1 MDITFPHKLTLR
13 PYQYPLWDYMEPC
26 SDGKRAFQV
35 WHRRAGK
42 DLLDLQIMA
51 KEAAKTRHNYWFILP
66 YYQQVR
72 KAVWE
77 GKTREGVPYLSFIPD
92 ELIRRK
98 NKQEMYVE
106 LVNGSIIRFLG
117 GDNPDSLVGAGPRG
131 IVISEFALQKP
142 SLWNFLEPMLLE
154 NKGWAI
160 FNTTPRGD
168 NHAKDMYEAFK
179 SNPAYYTSILTVN
192 DTGVVGRAQ
201 IDKLR
206 AEGWPEE
213 LIQQEF
219 YCSFE
224 GAVHGAYYGDLLNE
238 LEKQGHIT
246 AVPYDGATLVHT
258 FWDLGLADM
267 TSIWFVQFAGKEIR
281 VIDYYE
287 DHNKR
292 VSDYADVLLNV
303 KQYKYGSHNIPHDGA
318 KRDIESLRSYR
329 QILTEAG
336 LNNVRVHERTPSVH
350 LGIMKT
356 RAMLS
361 RCWFDKEKCKDGIWC
376 LKNYRRAY
384 DEDRRSFKDVPEHDL
399 ASHGAD
405 AFRLLAETLGG
416 YEPGRKDG
424 VRSRAAL
431 PIMGVKRGG
440 ISIHVRRFG

>member
-1 MDITFPHKLTLR
+1 MDIEFPYKLALR
-13 PYQYPLWDYMEPC
+13 PYQYGLWDFMEPC

-42 DLLDLQIMA
+42 DLVDLQIMA

-66 YYQQVR
+66 FYNQVR
-72 KAVWE
+72 KAIWE
-77 GKTREGVPYLSFIPD
+77 GKTREGVPYLSFIP
-92 ELIRRK
+92 EALVRKK

-131 IVISEFALQKP
+131 IVISEYALQKP
-142 SLWNFLEPMLLE
+142 SLWDYLEPMLLE

-160 FNTTPRGD
+160 FNTTPRGE
-168 NHAKDMYEAFK
+168 NHAKEMFDAFK
-179 SNPAYYTSILTVN
+179 KRPGYYTSLLTVD
-192 DTGVVGRAQ
+192 DTGVVTKAQ
-201 IDKLR
+201 IDEVR
-206 AEGWPEE
+206 AQGRPEE
-213 LIQQEF
+213 LVQQEF

-224 GAVHGAYYGDLLNE
+224 GALQGAYYGDLMNE
-238 LEKQGHIT
+238 LDRQGKIT
-246 AVPYDGATLVHT
+246 SVPVDGQALVHT
-258 FWDLGLADM
+258 FWDLGLSDM
-267 TSIWFVQFAGKEIR
+267 TSIWFVQFVGREVR
-281 VIDYYE
+281 VVDYYE

-303 KQYKYGSHNIPHDGA
+303 KQYAYGSHNIPHDGS
-318 KRDIESLRSYR
+318 KRDIESLKSYQ

-336 LNNVRVHERTPSVH
+336 LVNVKVHTRTPSVH

-361 RCWFDKEKCKDGIWC
+361 RCWFDREKCKDGIWC

-405 AFRLLAETLGG
+405 AFRLLAETLGS
-416 YEPGRKDG
+416 YEPGRNSG
-424 VRSRAAL
+424 VRSRAGI
-431 PIMGVKRGG
+431 PVMGYGRRG
-440 ISIHVRRFG
+440 INVSVRRFR

>member
-42 DLLDLQIMA
+42 DLLDLQIMV

-66 YYQQVR
+66 HYQQVR
-72 KAVWE
+72 KAIWE
-77 GKTREGVPYLSFIPD
+77 GKTREGAAYLSFIPQ

-206 AEGWPEE
+206 TEGWPEE

-219 YCSFE
+219 FCSFE

-246 AVPYDGATLVHT
+246 AVPYDGAALVHT

-405 AFRLLAETLGG
+405 AFRLLGETLGS

-431 PIMGVKRGG
+431 PVMGVKRGG

>member
-405 AFRLLAETLGG
+405 AFRLLAETLGS

-431 PIMGVKRGG
+431 PVMGVKRGG